1 MGGRAAVAEA
11 GRIILGALG
20 ALGARAKGD
29 AGVRGVEKVLRV
41 VVMLLLLPVSAAAQ
55 SAQTQN
61 VEVDPVQCWWRTS
74 AATVRVGEQFT
85 IHLTCSAL
93 ETEAATAV
101 IDRSRLGTAAVQFP
115 PFEVTSGTQS
125 ADYVT
130 AGRRFMQYHYNTRL
144 IAEDFFGSDIVLPA
158 LAITYRI
165 ESRVQQDAA
174 VQGREQTYEL
184 PALTMR
190 INSLVANDAR
200 HIRESTVPSLDAIAA
215 REFRARMFRLIALI
229 LFGIAALTLAV
240 ALMRSLRQRRRH
252 DMAAARHL
260 LPHRAVLAG
269 VRRELA
275 AIRHETSGAGWSL
288 DTLSRALAAA
298 RVVASYA
305 AGQPVTQREVENA
318 TNGELLLNRGLFGRR
333 HVGVSA
339 AATAWGLRHTAS
351 AADLDTAMTTLT
363 AARYGRAEHYDGATL
378 DAALESVIRAAERA
392 AAQHTWLAE
401 TTRSITA
408 AVRGRTARAWAR

>member
-1 MGGRAAVAEA
+1 VIG
-11 GRIILGALG
+11 
-20 ALGARAKGD
+20 
-29 AGVRGVEKVLRV
+29 
-41 VVMLLLLPVSAAAQ
+41 LLPAGAIAQ
-55 SAQTQN
+55 TAQTQN

-74 AATVRVGEQFT
+74 TPSVRVGEQFT

-93 ETEAATAV
+93 ETESTTAV

-130 AGRRFMQYHYNTRL
+130 AGRRFMQYHYNARL

-158 LAITYRI
+158 LSITYRI

-200 HIRESTVPSLDAIAA
+200 HIRESSVPSLDEIGA

-229 LFGIAALTLAV
+229 LFGVAGLTLV
-240 ALMRSLRQRRRH
+240 ITFLRWLRLRRRQE
-252 DMAAARHL
+252 MATARHFV
-260 LPHRAVLAG
+260 PHRAVLAG

-275 AIRHETSGAGWSL
+275 DVQRHTRGAGWNL
-288 DTLSRALAAA
+288 DLLSRALAAA
-298 RVVASYA
+298 RVVGGYA
-305 AGQPVTQREVENA
+305 AGRAVTQRE
-318 TNGELLLNRGLFGRR
+318 TDQTTGGELSLRGGLFGRR
-333 HVGVSA
+333 QVGVSA
-339 AATAWGLRHTAS
+339 SATAEAIRNQTI
-351 AADLDTAMTTLT
+351 AADLDTALRALT
-363 AARYGRAEHYDGATL
+363 AARYGRTDKYESSALDDALAT
-378 DAALESVIRAAERA
+378 VIRAADRVA
-392 AAQHTWLAE
+392 GQHTWVAE
-401 TTRSITA
+401 TTRSIGA
-408 AVRGRTARAWAR
+408 ALRGRTSRAWAR